1 MVKNNNNIQMRSGG
15 GTLLADGTVKWAAL
29 KIGNAEELN
38 GQAIEDFKNELLAAV
53 PEQKIYSTVLLSSGE
68 MKPNGTS
75 TVYIPLPSGYTRS
88 QCKYAIWSIGATNM
102 SINQSTG
109 AVICYNYGVNSGD
122 QYTPPYGISFGYICI
137 AVK

>member
-1 MVKNNNNIQMRSGG
+1 MANEIVRYGG
-15 GTLLADGTVKWAAL
+15 GTVLVDGTSKWEVR

-38 GQAIEDFKNELLAAV
+38 GQAIEDFKNELLAVV

>member
-1 MVKNNNNIQMRSGG
+1 MHRLNI
-15 GTLLADGTVKWAAL
+15 TT
-29 KIGNAEELN
+29 
-38 GQAIEDFKNELLAAV
+38 
-53 PEQKIYSTVLLSSGE
+53 EQKIYSTVLLSSGE

>member
-1 MVKNNNNIQMRSGG
+1 MEHQQCIFPY
-15 GTLLADGTVKWAAL
+15 L
-29 KIGNAEELN
+29 
-38 GQAIEDFKNELLAAV
+38 QAIQGRNANML
-53 PEQKIYSTVLLSSGE
+53 YG
-68 MKPNGTS
+68 
-75 TVYIPLPSGYTRS
+75 
-88 QCKYAIWSIGATNM
+88 SIGATNM